1 MSNNSSSIEH
11 ETDSIRAAKSKPTIA
26 NATPTIL
33 CRDGALR
40 NNKMPATETIA
51 AQRVHE
57 MDYP

>member
-11 ETDSIRAAKSKPTIA
+11 ETILFGQRSKPMI
-26 NATPTIL
+26 ATPTIHY
-33 CRDGALR
+33 RDGAVR
-40 NNKMPATETIA
+40 NNKVPATDTIA